1 MPASGSH
8 QEEIFKQGIGE
19 VYQVLLSSEG
29 ERGLKASSEQTFWR
43 VRKGRVEDYVGRD
56 TVGMGPRWLA
66 GGSIRSE
73 PYLDYGSCYLLLLLL
88 SRFNRIRLCATP

>member
-66 GGSIRSE
+66 GG
-73 PYLDYGSCYLLLLLL
+73 YK
-88 SRFNRIRLCATP
+88 